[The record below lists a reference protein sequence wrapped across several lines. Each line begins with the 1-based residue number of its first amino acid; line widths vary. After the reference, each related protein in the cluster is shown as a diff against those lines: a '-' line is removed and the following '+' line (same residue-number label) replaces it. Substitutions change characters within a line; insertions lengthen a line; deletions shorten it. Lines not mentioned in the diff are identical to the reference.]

1 MNKIIILFDGT
12 KVWRSIRCGNTTNIV
27 YFSLSMSSPITALES
42 ASFKLAGK
50 HKDILKLLFNFA
62 LNHSD
67 NKMHTYIIADNQDIT
82 REGLMAVLKSQDI
95 KNQVETVRGRNEL
108 QARLR
113 IYPES
118 IVILDYRLFDFVSVN
133 QFLNMKMGAKKSSWI
148 LFSDEL
154 EEHFLRQVLLI
165 DPSISVVM
173 KNNPL
178 QNILDAITSAT
189 YGETYLCDIAESVL
203 NDSPPQKKESDNLT
217 ASEKNILREIALGKT
232 TKEIAFEKHLSFHTV
247 NTHRRNIFR
256 KLAVNNAHEAT
267 KYALQAGLL
276 DLMEYYI

>member
-1 MNKIIILFDGT
+1 M
-12 KVWRSIRCGNTTNIV
+12 R
-27 YFSLSMSSPITALES
+27 
-42 ASFKLAGK
+42 
-50 HKDILKLLFNFA
+50 
-62 LNHSD
+62 
-67 NKMHTYIIADNQDIT
+67 TYIIADNQDIT
-82 REGLMAVLKSQDI
+82 REGLISVLKSQDN
-95 KNQVETVRGRNEL
+95 KSRVETAGTRTEL
-108 QARLR
+108 QAQLR
-113 IYPES
+113 NYPES
-118 IVILDYRLFDFVSVN
+118 IVILDYTLFDFISVN
-133 QFLNMKMGAKKSSWI
+133 QLLNMKMGAKKSTWV

-173 KNNPL
+173 KHNAL
-178 QNILDAITSAT
+178 QNILDAITVAS

-203 NDSPPQKKESDNLT
+203 KEGNPQKKESDNLT

-256 KLAVNNAHEAT
+256 KLGVNNAHEAT

>member
-1 MNKIIILFDGT
+1 ML
-12 KVWRSIRCGNTTNIV
+12 
-27 YFSLSMSSPITALES
+27 
-42 ASFKLAGK
+42 
-50 HKDILKLLFNFA
+50 NFV
-62 LNHSD
+62 LHHSE

-82 REGLMAVLKSQDI
+82 REGLISVLKSQDD
-95 KNQVETVRGRNEL
+95 KSRVETVHTRSEL
-108 QARLR
+108 QSQLR
-113 IYPES
+113 SYPES
-118 IVILDYRLFDFVSVN
+118 IVVLDYTLFDFGSVN
-133 QFLNMKMGAKKSSWI
+133 QLLNMKMGAKSSAWI

-173 KNNPL
+173 KHNPL

-189 YGETYLCDIAESVL
+189 YGEPYLCDIAESVL
-203 NDSPPQKKESDNLT
+203 KEGNPHKKESDNLT
-217 ASEKNILREIALGKT
+217 VSEKSILREIALGKT

>member
-1 MNKIIILFDGT
+1 
-12 KVWRSIRCGNTTNIV
+12 
-27 YFSLSMSSPITALES
+27 
-42 ASFKLAGK
+42 
-50 HKDILKLLFNFA
+50 
-62 LNHSD
+62 
-67 NKMHTYIIADNQDIT
+67 MHTYIIADNQDIT
-82 REGLMAVLKSQDI
+82 REGLISVLKSQDG
-95 KNQVETVRGRNEL
+95 KNRVETARTRTEL

-113 IYPES
+113 NYPES
-118 IVILDYRLFDFVSVN
+118 IVILDYTLFDFVSVN
-133 QFLNMKMGAKKSSWI
+133 QLLNMKMGTKASAWI

-154 EEHFLRQVLLI
+154 EEHFLRQILLV

-173 KNNPL
+173 KHNPL
-178 QNILDAITSAT
+178 QNILDAITCAT

-203 NDSPPQKKESDNLT
+203 KDGNPQKKESDKLT
-217 ASEKNILREIALGKT
+217 TSEKSILREIALGKT
-232 TKEIAFEKHLSFHTV
+232 TKEIAFEKNLSFHTV